1 MALVLLVPAIT
12 PLDQLQQLFRSTN
25 FQVRHPPEIFDITGD
40 EIIGSALECHGILQS
55 IFVIAD
61 RQCIGFLDGCAIHW
75 GDGEIYG
82 YFVQKR
88 FDSRDIMGFSANVVD
103 IVDGNG
109 RDDPLNQAVF
119 TQLVHQ
125 GGMVREGLSVQQNID
140 EDIGI
145 DEEFHRYFFWR
156 YASLLAL

>member
-1 MALVLLVPAIT
+1 M
-12 PLDQLQQLFRSTN
+12 
-25 FQVRHPPEIFDITGD
+25 RHLPEIFDITGD
-40 EIIGSALECHGILQS
+40 EMLGSALECHGILQG
-55 IFVIAD
+55 IFVISD
-61 RQCIGFLDGCAIHW
+61 RQCIGFLDGGAVHG

-88 FDSRDIMGFSANVVD
+88 FDSSDVVGFSANVVD

-109 RDDPLNQAVF
+109 CDDPLSQTVF
-119 TQLVHQ
+119 AHLVDQ
-125 GGMVREGLSVQQNID
+125 GGMVREGFPIQQDID

-145 DEEFHRYFFWR
+145 DEEFHRYFSLR